1 MTTIKELVN
10 KIKWSKRENPDDY
23 ELFYFDRVKNESVP
37 LKFTEIK
44 NLVDEFL
51 IIEKN
56 NEEITIPLHRIRL
69 VKKKGVSIWK
79 R

>member
-69 VKKKGVSIWK
+69 VKKK
-79 R
+79 